1 MNCGVIDMEVRI
13 IVTGSRDVRY
23 YAAIAKALD
32 SYISSLPQNT
42 KIIFVIG
49 TCPGADMY
57 GERYAY
63 EHDFEVHE
71 FPMERNK
78 YGTKAVK
85 ERNVRMANYAT
96 ADGATGVLFAFWNGK
111 SEGTRD
117 MIKQAKVQGLK
128 VNKFMVN

>member
-1 MNCGVIDMEVRI
+1 
-13 IVTGSRDVRY
+13 
-23 YAAIAKALD
+23 
-32 SYISSLPQNT
+32 
-42 KIIFVIG
+42 
-49 TCPGADMY
+49 MY

-71 FPMERNK
+71 FPMERDK

-96 ADGATGVLFAFWNGK
+96 ADGDTGVLFAFWNGK

-117 MIKQAKVQGLK
+117 MIKQAKAQGLK